1 MSAARGGVIRA
12 DLLGAVRSMSP
23 AVRGVLEALGEATIV
38 GVARAIETSDLREA
52 LLAAT
57 EALASARARVKFG
70 DLREGS

>member
-1 MSAARGGVIRA
+1 
-12 DLLGAVRSMSP
+12 MSP